1 VTVESGLA
9 TFQDEEEK
17 IVTYPFSNLP
27 FPIVNNPY
35 PDQTPVQMLS
45 RWYQI
50 NTKQYTTTSA
60 ASITQFLS
68 EGLFQVANVQRS
80 LSTFAY
86 FRFKAIEFR
95 VQYSSVP
102 MVYGWLTG
110 TCLPFNTQF
119 SSNGDMLASH
129 TDTVLLDL
137 SCQQDVTFSSP
148 WISPEQWLDVM
159 RYYTGSTLTE
169 VNQTHLLSVGNI
181 VNPVHVLDSGAT
193 NTVTL
198 QIFARFV
205 EPEVAG
211 HVEMSL
217 SPPSPFTAQM
227 DKVKAFD
234 FLKIPSMFGQGTM
247 SMPMRGLN
255 PNDEFGGQIMESLRS
270 TEVAGAP
277 KSAPSPSQDP
287 DEPELKPNLY
297 GSLVC
302 TSPKYVLGSGN
313 QSTGSRDYSVLDILR
328 IPTRLQAGTIDSSF
342 TFTCG
347 VQDRYSRIS
356 YFSQLYR
363 MWRGSIEYTLVLFSS
378 PFVTARY
385 NLVLNFPTDQTP
397 LLGILGNKIIQDIT
411 VRGTTRVSFTVPY
424 LYPTQWMLTPWQGIS
439 GNDPFISIEII
450 SAPES
455 VGDITP
461 EILYVLYECAA
472 PDFQF
477 RSLVN
482 PMPLPETFTAQMR
495 TSEFVVSRDLFSGN
509 SKPLGFSDDSEMSI
523 SSLLSRWSYSV
534 PSDYRNPPGMRA
546 VTSGVFQNVCQVF
559 AFYSGQI
566 KHKLWIDPGANPY
579 VPVVM
584 KMESFIGTGAIGPA
598 LQERFEDGIVYVSNE
613 ITQVLECTVPFLAM
627 SQYWPTKDDTVA
639 TFALGRFMWRPE
651 LFNATVSVTPE
662 VSLVSAGPDFSLYFP
677 VPPPPTTFWAST
689 QVSAF
694 KKPRNFGTPTVSLSD
709 EKSLEGDL

>member
-1 VTVESGLA
+1 MTVESGLA

-27 FPIVNNPY
+27 FPVVNNPY

-50 NTKQYTTTSA
+50 NTKQYTTTSVA
-60 ASITQFLS
+60 GFTNFFS
-68 EGLFQVANVQRS
+68 EDLFQVANVQRS

-86 FRFKAIEFR
+86 LRFKAIEFR
-95 VQYSSVP
+95 IQYSSVP
-102 MVYGWLTG
+102 MVYGYLTCSCIPNG
-110 TCLPFNTQF
+110 TQY
-119 SSNGDMLASH
+119 GDDNSVSSH

-137 SCQQDVTFSSP
+137 SCQQDVIMSSP
-148 WISPEQWLDVM
+148 WISPEQWMDVM
-159 RYYTGSTLTE
+159 RYYTGSILTE
-169 VNQTHLLSVGNI
+169 VNNAHRLVVINGA
-181 VNPVHVLDSGAT
+181 NPVHVLDSGAT

-227 DKVKAFD
+227 KGFES
-234 FLKIPSMFGQGTM
+234 FLKMPSMFGQGTM
-247 SMPMRGLN
+247 AMPQRGLN
-255 PNDEFGGQIMESLRS
+255 PNDEFGEQIMESLKS
-270 TEVAGAP
+270 TSVAIAP
-277 KSAPSPSQDP
+277 KSGPSPSGDP
-287 DEPELKPNLY
+287 NEPELKPNLY

-302 TSPKYVLGSGN
+302 TNPKYVLGSGN
-313 QSTGSRDYSVLDILR
+313 QSTGARDYTVLDILR
-328 IPTRLQAGTIDSSF
+328 IPTLLQSGTIDSAF

-347 VQDRYSRIS
+347 VQNRWSRIS

-385 NLVLNFPTDQTP
+385 NLVLNFPTDQVP

-424 LYPTQWMLTPWQGIS
+424 LYPAQWTPTIWQSGP
-439 GNDPFISIEII
+439 GNDPFVTIEII

-455 VGDITP
+455 VGDLTP
-461 EILYVLYECAA
+461 DILYVLYECAA

-482 PMPLPETFTAQMR
+482 PIPLPEAFTAQMK
-495 TSEFVVSRDLFSGN
+495 TSEFVRSRELFSGN
-509 SKPLGFSDDSEMSI
+509 SKPLGFSDDTEMSI

-534 PSDYRNPPGMRA
+534 PQSYRYPTQMRS
-546 VTSGVFQNVCQVF
+546 VTTGVFQNVCQLF

-566 KHKLWIDPGANPY
+566 KHKLWIEPGANPY
-579 VPVVM
+579 SPVVM
-584 KMESFIGTGAIGPA
+584 KMESLIATGVSGLA
-598 LQERFEDGIVYVSNE
+598 LQERVEDGIVYVSNE
-613 ITQVLECTVPFLAM
+613 ITQVLECTVPFLATC
-627 SQYWPTKDDTVA
+627 QFWPNFSDTVA
-639 TFALGRFMWRPE
+639 EFASGRVIWRPE
-651 LFNATVSVTPE
+651 LFNSTMSVYPAL
-662 VSLVSAGPDFSLYFP
+662 SLVAAGPDFSLYYP
-677 VPPPPTTFWAST
+677 VPPPPIDYWVSTTTSDI
-689 QVSAF
+689 